1 MTVVGFDF
9 SELPLQLTTQESRY
23 QLLSWIFSYGFGES
37 LVKKWKQRENR
48 QKQKHYKLPYLKEL
62 FAVLYPLLLC
72 SFFLTLSIQVF
83 LDFFFLFRFHLFI
96 HKRGRDIGRGRS
108 RLPAGSLMQDSIL
121 GPQHQDLSQRQPLN
135 H

>member
-83 LDFFFLFRFHLFI
+83 LDFFFSF
-96 HKRGRDIGRGRS
+96 
-108 RLPAGSLMQDSIL
+108 
-121 GPQHQDLSQRQPLN
+121 
-135 H
+135 